1 MCISTRNCCRI
12 IHRCYWTS
20 VRSVLWKYWPSSSL
34 WTEPQATSINLQNR
48 TPYVLSDVTLQ
59 CIDQIQIN
67 RIPADIEKLLIKKEA
82 CWSALQL
89 FSLSKFHSK
98 TELCPTL
105 KFRRTFITMLRVSM
119 INIFIWFVISNC
131 CCCLWLPWH
140 LVALFREPGKT
151 CWSYQ
156 LTLTYMIIRGPWMGN
171 LLRSGNY
178 IIVM

>member
-67 RIPADIEKLLIKKEA
+67 RIPADIEKLLITKEA

-98 TELCPTL
+98 TELCPL
-105 KFRRTFITMLRVSM
+105 HLNSEELL
-119 INIFIWFVISNC
+119 SPC
-131 CCCLWLPWH
+131 CEFLWLIFLFGLL
-140 LVALFREPGKT
+140 LVIVVVVCDCLGIWWP
-151 CWSYQ
+151 Y
-156 LTLTYMIIRGPWMGN
+156 
-171 LLRSGNY
+171 SGNPVRRAGLINWHWPIWLSGAPEWGTCCAQA
-178 IIVM
+178 II